1 MSAVMPAQAGPRVL
15 LVEDDPLSQEVACGM
30 LAALGIAVDTAGDGA
45 EALRRAAAAVPDLVL
60 MDIQMP
66 VMDGLSAA
74 RAMRSD
80 PALADLPIIAMS
92 ANAFPEDR
100 RRCLEAGMDGHIPK
114 PVDPAKLREE
124 LARWLPIHD
133 NSPGDASASSPVS
146 RSVPAIDV
154 AAGLRYFGGREDA
167 YHRMLGRFVALRA
180 SDASSVRAAL
190 SSGDPLAASRL
201 AHSLKSMAATL
212 GAETLRS
219 ASARVEALIGEGDA
233 RAVESALRALD
244 AALVAACAGMADIL
258 SASGAADQARSA
270 G

>member
-1 MSAVMPAQAGPRVL
+1 MPAQAGPRVL

-30 LAALGIAVDTAGDGA
+30 LAALGLAVDIAGDGA

-60 MDIQMP
+60 MDVQMP
-66 VMDGLSAA
+66 VMDGLTAA

-114 PVDPAKLREE
+114 PVDPARLREE
-124 LARWLPIHD
+124 LARWLPIEA
-133 NSPGDASASSPVS
+133 SAPGDASPPLPAPGPA
-146 RSVPAIDV
+146 PAIDV
-154 AAGLRYFGGREDA
+154 ATGLRYFGGREDA
-167 YHRMLGRFVALRA
+167 YHRMLGRFAALRA

-233 RAVESALRALD
+233 RAVESALLALET
-244 AALVAACAGMADIL
+244 ALEAACADMTCIL
-258 SASGAADQARSA
+258 SAAGAVDHSRSA